1 MKIFLAPMDG
11 LTDHIMRDTL
21 TRIGGVDVCVTE
33 FVRITSTLL
42 PEKVYYR
49 MCPELH
55 HGGKTPS
62 GVPVRIQLLGSDPS
76 CLADNASLAASLGA
90 PGIDLNFGCPAKTVN
105 RNNGGAVLLTDPDNL
120 YNIVKTVRQT
130 MPETTPLS
138 AKMRLGYED
147 KSLAL
152 ACAEAIEAGGAN
164 ELVVHARTK
173 TEGYKPPAYWDW
185 IAKIKEVVSLPV
197 VANGEIWTYQD
208 YLNCKEQS
216 RCDDVMLGRGLL
228 SNPSLANECKNDLHN
243 NEACRADWGV
253 LLGDI
258 ELFFDAI
265 REEMDSKCSAGRLK
279 QWLRYLVREYT
290 EAEGFFD
297 SIRKE
302 KNPLIISEVIKDTR
316 LRYKA

>member
-11 LTDHIMRDTL
+11 LTDHIMRETL
-21 TRIGGVDVCVTE
+21 TRIGGIDVCVTE
-33 FVRITSTLL
+33 FVRITSALL

-49 MCPELH
+49 MCPELR
-55 HGGKTPS
+55 HGGKTLS
-62 GVPVRIQLLGSDPS
+62 GVPVRIQLLGSDPL
-76 CLADNASLAASLGA
+76 CLADNAALASSLGA
-90 PGIDLNFGCPAKTVN
+90 PGVDLNFGCPAKTVN
-105 RNNGGAVLLTDPDNL
+105 RHNGGAVLLTDPENL

-130 MPETTPLS
+130 MPESTPLS

-164 ELVVHARTK
+164 ELFVHARTK

-185 IAKIKEVVSLPV
+185 IAKIKDVVNLPV

-216 RCDDVMLGRGLL
+216 QCDDVMLGRGLL
-228 SNPSLANECKNDLHN
+228 SNPSLAHRCKN
-243 NEACRADWGV
+243 NEQSDDVYSAEWSG
-253 LLGDI
+253 LLAEI
-258 ELFFDAI
+258 ELFFNAV
-265 REEMDSKCSAGRLK
+265 RGEMEPKCAAGRLK
-279 QWLRYLVREYT
+279 QWLRYLVREYS

-302 KNPLIISEVIKDTR
+302 KNPQLISEAIKECR
-316 LRYKA
+316 LTYIM

>member
-1 MKIFLAPMDG
+1 MDG

-21 TRIGGVDVCVTE
+21 TRIGGIDVCVTE
-33 FVRITSTLL
+33 FVRITSALL

-55 HGGKTPS
+55 HDGKTLA
-62 GVPVRIQLLGSDPS
+62 GVPVRIQLLGSDPV
-76 CLADNASLAASLGA
+76 CLAENAALAASLGA

-120 YNIVKTVRQT
+120 YNIVKTVRQG
-130 MPETTPLS
+130 MPENTPLS

-197 VANGEIWTYQD
+197 VANGEIWTYKD
-208 YLNCKEQS
+208 YLDCKEQS
-216 RCDDVMLGRGLL
+216 QCEDVMLGRGLL
-228 SNPSLANECKNDLHN
+228 SNPSLANTCKNNVHSSIATGLGS
-243 NEACRADWGV
+243 EWSV

-258 ELFFDAI
+258 ELFFYAA
-265 REEMDSKCSAGRLK
+265 REEMEPKCAAGRLK
-279 QWLRYLVREYT
+279 QWLRYLVREYA

-302 KNPLIISEVIKDTR
+302 KSPPIISEIIKDYR
-316 LRYKA
+316 SANSV

>member
-1 MKIFLAPMDG
+1 MDG

-120 YNIVKTVRQT
+120 YNIVKIVRQT

-216 RCDDVMLGRGLL
+216 RCGDVMLGRGLL
-228 SNPSLANECKNDLHN
+228 SNPSLANECKNDEHSG
-243 NEACRADWGV
+243 EGMRADWGV

-258 ELFFDAI
+258 ELFFNAV

-302 KNPLIISEVIKDTR
+302 KNPHFISEVIKDTR